1 MKVRELVDI
10 LSKCPIDADVE
21 ACYSIKDGGGGS
33 SIKDVILMQTFKNK
47 DDPAQTVYIHCDC

>member
-21 ACYSIKDGGGGS
+21 ACYSIPDGGS
-33 SIKDVILMQTFKNK
+33 SIQDVILMQTFRNK
-47 DDPAQTVYIHCDC
+47 DEPTQTVYIHYD